1 MKLYTSPLDKA
12 LDIERVL
19 SGSEPVEW
27 QQLQFFCHSR
37 FGLVTDS
44 LRRQIWP
51 RLLGLCPGNAVA
63 SNCATHCKFDSL
75 IHMDIVR
82 SLYNFDVLKGQT
94 AESRASQAAQLTQ
107 LMARILQED
116 SELHYFQGFH
126 DICTVFLLVAGED
139 LAYLL
144 LQRFVYTHCHASM
157 RKTFAEV
164 TEMLSL
170 SLRILRHADSAL
182 SERIEL
188 LQEEVTTRQ
197 TPMFALSWV
206 LTFFAHVIPCFMQAA
221 RVFDFCLT
229 DPLAVLYLTASV
241 ILLEKPAV
249 EQMKDL
255 PDLHKHFGSVV
266 KTLDWEAACTQAARL
281 MHSQPPSQLL
291 HPRPWQHRVLTR
303 ASKSAQALGSFFL
316 TSWARQ
322 YAVFNVK

>member
-44 LRRQIWP
+44 LRRQVWP
-51 RLLGLCPGNAVA
+51 RLLGLCPDNAA
-63 SNCATHCKFDSL
+63 PPNSAAHCRFDSL
-75 IHMDIVR
+75 IQMDIVR
-82 SLYNFDVLKGQT
+82 SLYNFDVLKGQN
-94 AESRASQAAQLTQ
+94 AENRASQAAQLTR

-157 RKTFAEV
+157 RKTFAEMV
-164 TEMLSL
+164 EMLSL
-170 SLRILRHADSAL
+170 ALRILRNADSDL
-182 SERIEL
+182 SRKIEQ
-188 LQEEVTTRQ
+188 LQEEVSVKQ

-241 ILLEKPAV
+241 ILLEKQAV
-249 EQMKDL
+249 ERMKDL

-266 KTLDWEAACTQAARL
+266 KTLDWEAACAQAADL
-281 MHSQPPSQLL
+281 MLSQPPSQLL
-291 HPRPWQHRVLTR
+291 HPQPWQHRFITR
-303 ASKSAQALGSFFL
+303 AQALGSFFL

-322 YAVFNVK
+322 YVK